1 MNAASP
7 LFSPS
12 PLLQAASRR
21 KTCHNRVTGCGL
33 CTECRRTANG
43 HRRSALAKTNYSE
56 PLAVFIAL
64 KHFLPFLHH
73 CHILI
78 SSDCS
83 TETPHIAPS
92 APSRWDQ
99 HRLAQSLT
107 QRAFLT
113 LSVTTPGLRLL
124 AFDHNYIYRVIVI
137 LWLFYLQ
144 CIDNMAGVGC
154 VANVQYHNS
163 YLMERWPLFHQLP
176 IKPWFLPAEFLMG
189 ESY

>member
-1 MNAASP
+1 MCINTNTVLCRSEKNSSNLIVKLYLTETWRCLFYLRFCFPPDAVNAASP
-7 LFSPS
+7 FFSPS
-12 PLLQAASRR
+12 TLLQAASRR

-33 CTECRRTANG
+33 CTECRQTANG

-78 SSDCS
+78 SADCS

-107 QRAFLT
+107 QRALLT
-113 LSVTTPGLRLL
+113 LCDYARPSPTSV
-124 AFDHNYIYRVIVI
+124 
-137 LWLFYLQ
+137 W
-144 CIDNMAGVGC
+144 
-154 VANVQYHNS
+154 S
-163 YLMERWPLFHQLP
+163 
-176 IKPWFLPAEFLMG
+176 
-189 ESY
+189 